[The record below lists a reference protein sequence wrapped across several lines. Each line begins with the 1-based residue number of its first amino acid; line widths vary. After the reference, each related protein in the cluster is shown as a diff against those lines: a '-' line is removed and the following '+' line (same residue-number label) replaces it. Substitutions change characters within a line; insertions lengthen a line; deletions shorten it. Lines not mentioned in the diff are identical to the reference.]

1 MAKIP
6 LAIPCRNEEM
16 AVVKGRDVRAALSD
30 AEIQVRNHGPRGRT
44 AQHPRETGATIRNE
58 SPPGKGDGKADIR
71 GIVDGDATCHASG
84 LQRHC
89 FGNGIRR
96 ALRRA
101 I

>member
-1 MAKIP
+1 
-6 LAIPCRNEEM
+6 
-16 AVVKGRDVRAALSD
+16 LSD

-44 AQHPRETGATIRNE
+44 AQHPRETGATIRNK
-58 SPPGKGDGKADIR
+58 SPPGKGEGKADIR